1 MLKRLAES
9 SIYEL
14 NPQSTPDRDGM
25 DGLKAADCGV
35 DFVPQK
41 FRATRY
47 FIEFVGV
54 LSINCFMTRG

>member
-14 NPQSTPDRDGM
+14 NPQSPPDRDGM
-25 DGLKAADCGV
+25 DGLKATYCGG

-47 FIEFVGV
+47 STEF
-54 LSINCFMTRG
+54 